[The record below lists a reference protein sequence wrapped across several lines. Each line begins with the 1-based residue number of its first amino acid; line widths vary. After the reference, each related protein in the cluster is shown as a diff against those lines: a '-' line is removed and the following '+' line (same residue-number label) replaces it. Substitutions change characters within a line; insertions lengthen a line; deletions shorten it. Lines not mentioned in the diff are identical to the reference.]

1 MSYIYTPP
9 YWLERTTGAQWR
21 WSVTPQPSIQEQM
34 GVDPISK
41 LAAAVEKLAE
51 AVASKDKS

>member
-1 MSYIYTPP
+1 MSYYTHDP
-9 YWLERTTGAQWR
+9 YWTERQMGAR
-21 WSVTPQPSIQEQM
+21 CPYGARLSVQEQM

-51 AVASKDKS
+51 AVAKDKA